1 MTTETEKTN
10 NQRTPGEGYGV
21 IEMRYLCAKQLIIRS
36 TGEIVDVTDAMRLL
50 YIYMLNQF
58 LGFSSRGMSFYKD
71 QREMAAALGW
81 DRKKVMRSLDGLKK
95 IGLVEEAGKIGNS
108 EAYTVYFFSDIA
120 ESLAVVHGDWK
131 GAPAWDHDRASGKKT
146 RRKTKTKKSEEKQ
159 EDGKSNEEATPQA
172 EQAATAAT
180 PPTNESPDNPAD
192 SLAVVS
198 AAPIVGQH
206 DRVASNDDSGGNDG
220 SDGADAVRHQQTA
233 DRVIAPLDDLRY
245 WSDVGGSE
253 GLDSYGAIWGV
264 SGTALYNL
272 IAEHLQIREAEAEKN
287 FKSQR
292 IH

>member
-58 LGFSSRGMSFYKD
+58 LGFSSREMSFYKD

-120 ESLAVVHGDWK
+120 ESLAVVHGEWK

-146 RRKTKTKKSEEKQ
+146 RRKTKSKKTEEKQ
-159 EDGKSNEEATPQA
+159 EEQGNGKSEMQA
-172 EQAATAAT
+172 KQAATAAT
-180 PPTNESPDNPAD
+180 PSTNESPVDQVN
-192 SLAVVS
+192 SLAAGS
-198 AAPIVGQH
+198 APSIVGQH

-220 SDGADAVRHQQTA
+220 PDGAHKVRQAALTGCRTPTLQSKGTIYTPEQMARFAAEERTMYA
-233 DRVIAPLDDLRY
+233 DGDTP
-245 WSDVGGSE
+245 
-253 GLDSYGAIWGV
+253 
-264 SGTALYNL
+264 
-272 IAEHLQIREAEAEKN
+272 
-287 FKSQR
+287 F
-292 IH
+292 

>member
-36 TGEIVDVTDAMRLL
+36 TDEIVDVTDAMRLL

-120 ESLAVVHGDWK
+120 ESLAVVHGEWK

-159 EDGKSNEEATPQA
+159 EDGKSEPKA
-172 EQAATAAT
+172 EQAESTNQPTAT
-180 PPTNESPDNPAD
+180 PADQNPDMA
-192 SLAVVS
+192 AGS
-198 AAPIVGQH
+198 AEDASKQRSGVAP
-206 DRVASNDDSGGNDG
+206 NDDSGGDDG
-220 SDGADAVRHQQTA
+220 PDGAHKVRQAALTGCRTPTLQSKGTIYTPEQMARFAAEERTMYA
-233 DRVIAPLDDLRY
+233 DGDTP
-245 WSDVGGSE
+245 
-253 GLDSYGAIWGV
+253 
-264 SGTALYNL
+264 
-272 IAEHLQIREAEAEKN
+272 
-287 FKSQR
+287 F
-292 IH
+292 